1 MFAAL
6 CRLLCENAL
15 DFVVFTGTARLR
27 NSFARLQLN
36 PVELA
41 SAQAHQVG
49 ADADAWGEYYR
60 CQPKVMVGDIN
71 QGREVLAQRSLLLN
85 LLAPMSPLFDE
96 TSKSSDNQTNQKR
109 CAQ

>member
-1 MFAAL
+1 Y
-6 CRLLCENAL
+6 
-15 DFVVFTGTARLR
+15 VVFTGTAKLR

-41 SAQAHQVG
+41 TAQAHQVG

-60 CQPKVMVGDIN
+60 CQPKVVVGDIN
-71 QGREVLAQRSLLLN
+71 QGREVLAQSSLLLN
-85 LLAPMSPLFDE
+85 LLAPMPVLFTDATL
-96 TSKSSDNQTNQKR
+96 TSEKR

>member
-1 MFAAL
+1 
-6 CRLLCENAL
+6 L
-15 DFVVFTGTARLR
+15 DYVVFTGTAKLR

-41 SAQAHQVG
+41 PAQAHQVG

-85 LLAPMSPLFDE
+85 LLAPMPTLFDDAGE
-96 TSKSSDNQTNQKR
+96 SRDNQTHQKR